1 MKELILLS
9 GLGVAS
15 LILEIFNLRKLIIP
29 IVILGLIACIGVCI
43 AGINHPHTV
52 YDMLF
57 VENTSLII
65 TIILCFTT
73 LCWFVMNLNLQDES
87 KTISDYTSLTLF
99 SLVGAFILTSYT
111 NFTMLFLGIEILSIP
126 MYILAGSNRKNIYSN
141 EAAYKYLIMGAF
153 ASCFLLLG
161 IAFMY
166 GATASFDIRQIVVSA
181 MSSTL
186 NAQLYL
192 IGLMLIL
199 FALAFKTSVIP
210 FHFWAPDVYAGSPTR
225 ITAFMSTVIKVG
237 ALAAFFRFFVMAM
250 GMVHPIYKDIV
261 LSLGVLSIVFGNII
275 AVTQSNVKRL
285 LAFSGISHAGFVFLA
300 ISVLTPETSNVV
312 IYYLASYSVSGIAL
326 FWVAVELSKQ
336 NITTIPEYKGL
347 IQKNKLLTI
356 TLIISLLSMAG
367 IPPFA
372 GFFAKYNVLVQ
383 LFIGN
388 KFWVAL
394 VGILTSLIAVYYYFK
409 LIISSVQTKDQEKV
423 ELIKLNLIS
432 KVFLV
437 LLNLIIIGLGLF
449 YNIIIKYI

>member
-1 MKELILLS
+1 
-9 GLGVAS
+9 
-15 LILEIFNLRKLIIP
+15 
-29 IVILGLIACIGVCI
+29 
-43 AGINHPHTV
+43 
-52 YDMLF
+52 
-57 VENTSLII
+57 
-65 TIILCFTT
+65 
-73 LCWFVMNLNLQDES
+73 
-87 KTISDYTSLTLF
+87 
-99 SLVGAFILTSYT
+99 
-111 NFTMLFLGIEILSIP
+111 
-126 MYILAGSNRKNIYSN
+126 
-141 EAAYKYLIMGAF
+141 
-153 ASCFLLLG
+153 
-161 IAFMY
+161 
-166 GATASFDIRQIVVSA
+166 
-181 MSSTL
+181 
-186 NAQLYL
+186 
-192 IGLMLIL
+192 
-199 FALAFKTSVIP
+199 
-210 FHFWAPDVYAGSPTR
+210 VYAGSPTR